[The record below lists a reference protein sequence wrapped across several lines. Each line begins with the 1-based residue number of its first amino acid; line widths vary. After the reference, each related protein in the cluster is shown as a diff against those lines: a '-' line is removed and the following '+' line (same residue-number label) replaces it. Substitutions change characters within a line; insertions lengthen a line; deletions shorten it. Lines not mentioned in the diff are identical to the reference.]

1 MAAQDVGVGAACQCT
16 LNAGRGAI
24 AGIDRN
30 ALCAQVDLAAN
41 SPFTVGKMNRILA
54 TILIILFTPAFV
66 WPAFGWTEPARGSA
80 DRAKIMDALRPL
92 AEWSLDAPIEF
103 VVDDLRVQG
112 DVAFAMVSP
121 QRPGGTQ
128 IDLYKTPMVL
138 RDGQDP
144 QYMDGARI
152 DALLKRSG
160 KTWVAVHWAIGAS
173 DVWWAD
179 PAFCPDYAEVIP
191 EVCR

>member
-1 MAAQDVGVGAACQCT
+1 MRILSTVLFSLVTCT
-16 LNAGRGAI
+16 LA
-24 AGIDRN
+24 
-30 ALCAQVDLAAN
+30 
-41 SPFTVGKMNRILA
+41 SPLYA
-54 TILIILFTPAFV
+54 
-66 WPAFGWTEPARGSA
+66 WTEPARGSA
-80 DRAKIMDALRPL
+80 DRAKLMDALRPL

-103 VVDDLRVQG
+103 VVDDLRLQG

-121 QRPGGTQ
+121 QRPGGKQ

-152 DALLKRSG
+152 DALLQRSG
-160 KTWVAVHWAIGAS
+160 NTWVAVHWAIGAS

-179 PAFCPDYAEVIP
+179 PAFCPEYDAVIP
-191 EVCR
+191 EVCH

>member
-1 MAAQDVGVGAACQCT
+1 MRILSTVLFSLVTCT
-16 LNAGRGAI
+16 LA
-24 AGIDRN
+24 
-30 ALCAQVDLAAN
+30 
-41 SPFTVGKMNRILA
+41 SPLYA
-54 TILIILFTPAFV
+54 
-66 WPAFGWTEPARGSA
+66 WTEPARGSA
-80 DRAKIMDALRPL
+80 DRAKLMDALRPL

-103 VVDDLRVQG
+103 VVDDLRMQG

-121 QRPGGTQ
+121 QRPGGKQ

-152 DALLKRSG
+152 DALLQRSG
-160 KTWVAVHWAIGAS
+160 NTWVAVHWAIGAS

-179 PAFCPDYAEVIP
+179 PAFCPEYGAVIP
-191 EVCR
+191 EVCP